1 MPNASDAYVR
11 LEGLFHDVAVLGD
24 TIRLLH
30 WDQAAMMPAG
40 GGGAR
45 AEQLARLSAMRHDRL
60 VAPGL
65 RDLLTEAEASP
76 DGLDE
81 WQRANLREMRRQ
93 ADRASAVPG
102 DLVAAHSKAS
112 TLCEGLWREARRA
125 DDFPMVMPRLQ
136 EVLDLTRQVGDAR
149 AAVLG
154 GSQYE
159 ALLAQFEPDGRTAA
173 IDALFDDL
181 AAFLPGFL
189 DDALAR
195 QESDGPIRR
204 PEGPFDIARQEALC
218 RDMARTVGLDFESAR
233 MDESAHPFSSGVPE
247 DSRITVR
254 YSEDDFGEALM
265 ASLHETGHVMYER
278 GRPKGWRYQPVGDA
292 RGMVLHESQSLLVE
306 MQVCRSRTFYE
317 WAAHRLR
324 DAFDGAGDA
333 WEADNLH
340 RAATEVR
347 RGLIRVDADEV
358 TYPAHVLLRYRL
370 ERAMLSGD
378 LALADLPSAWN
389 DGLHDLLGI
398 RPPDDS
404 NGCLQDIHWYAGAWG
419 YFPTYTLGALAAA
432 QIFEAA
438 TAADAAI
445 LPAIGR
451 GDFVPLMAWLRGA
464 VHGQGSR
471 LSTEALLVDVTG
483 RPLGTTAFKDHLRR
497 RYLDG

>member
-1 MPNASDAYVR
+1 MPNATDAYAR
-11 LEGLFHDVAVLGD
+11 LEGFFHDIAVLGD

-40 GGGAR
+40 GASAR
-45 AEQLARLSAMRHDRL
+45 AEQLARLSVMRHDKL
-60 VAPGL
+60 VAPEL
-65 RDLLTEAEASP
+65 RDLLVEAEASP
-76 DGLDE
+76 DGLDG
-81 WQRANLREMRRQ
+81 WQRANLREMRRE
-93 ADRASAVPG
+93 ADRAIAVPG

-112 TLCEGLWREARRA
+112 TLCEGVWRTARRD
-125 DDFPMVMPRLQ
+125 DDFPAVMPHLQ

-159 ALLAQFEPDGRTAA
+159 ALLAQFEPDSRTGA

-181 AAFLPGFL
+181 ADFLPGFL
-189 DDALAR
+189 DDVLSR
-195 QESDGPIRR
+195 QERAGPIRR
-204 PEGPFDIARQEALC
+204 PEGPFDIARQETLC
-218 RDMARTVGLDFESAR
+218 RDMAGAIGLDFGSAR

-254 YSEDDFGEALM
+254 YNEDDFGEALM
-265 ASLHETGHVMYER
+265 ASLHETGHAMYER
-278 GRPKGWRYQPVGDA
+278 GRPAEWRYQPVGDA

-324 DAFDGAGDA
+324 EAFDGTGDA
-333 WEADNLH
+333 WDADSLH

-347 RGLIRVDADEV
+347 RSLIRVDADEV

-370 ERAMLSGD
+370 ERSMLEGD
-378 LALADLPSAWN
+378 LALADLPAAWN
-389 DGLHDLLGI
+389 DGLESLLGI
-398 RPPDDS
+398 RPSDDRD
-404 NGCLQDIHWYAGAWG
+404 GCLQDIHWYAGAWG

-432 QIFEAA
+432 QIF
-438 TAADAAI
+438 DAANADDPSI
-445 LPAIGR
+445 VPAIADGEF
-451 GDFVPLMAWLRGA
+451 GPLMVWLRKA
-464 VHGQGSR
+464 VHAQGSR
-471 LSTEALLVDVTG
+471 LSTEELLVEVTG
-483 RPLGTTAFKDHLRR
+483 RPLGTDAFKAHLRR